1 MYPSFPIFHEK
12 TRNDGMIS
20 EMHPYT
26 RYDFPEIALRMEVEI
41 VRYVRTLSI
50 SQNPFKSSRTG
61 APLN

>member
-1 MYPSFPIFHEK
+1 MYPSFPISREK
-12 TRNDGMIS
+12 IRNDGMIS

-50 SQNPFKSSRTG
+50 S
-61 APLN
+61 